1 MDLTVIYL
9 FLLYAV
15 CVTVFIEKNKIIHR
29 VSETATLNSDTRAEW
44 PASRYRDDLCNAF
57 QLKAN

>member
-15 CVTVFIEKNKIIHR
+15 CVTAFIEENKIIHR
-29 VSETATLNSDTRAEW
+29 VSETMPIIRGG
-44 PASRYRDDLCNAF
+44 LCNAF